1 MQRRTFIF
9 LSASALVMAPAVF
22 AQSAGDGAA
31 PETIYVNAKVVTV
44 NPAQPE
50 AEAVAVSGGRIVA
63 VGPATTIRA
72 LAGPSTRIVDLGGK
86 TLLPGFCDNHVH
98 LGGPLQPWK
107 YGGMIGELPEWNRG
121 VETLPQ
127 LITALEGQVTKTP
140 KGQWIVGEISREEWP
155 NGSLPTRWDLDRAAP
170 DHPVAI
176 GRGPHTLLVNSK
188 ALEAAGITRE
198 TRAPGGEIVHDEQ
211 GEPNGKVLE
220 AARRLIWDV
229 MPPGTREG
237 GASSKDERLAQWRT
251 LLTQLVSLGVTSMNV
266 AGIEPRELALVDELY
281 QRWGDTLPRAV
292 VQLRLWPGY
301 DHHADPE
308 EGAAESIRHLEA
320 ITDRDKVFTHPK
332 LKLGAV
338 KMSIDGGL
346 SAPIMWTTKPYENRP
361 GFFGQQRIPDS
372 VFYRVAR
379 RAHELGWQL
388 GLHVMGDGAVVM
400 VVDQLERIYAEL
412 PKSENRDFLH
422 HVAVRPPE
430 ATIDK
435 MARLHIGVASQPGF
449 LLSLGSYADE
459 ALGPEDEPHQ
469 DPVASLVAKGV
480 RVSFGSDAGPYG
492 PIAALF
498 AATTRIGWN
507 GVVHGPE
514 ERVSVADAIRMH
526 TLAPA
531 YDNHAEN
538 ERGSIEPGKIAD
550 LVVLDTDPFAVAP
563 EAIQNIKVIRTIIGG
578 EEVFSL

>member
-1 MQRRTFIF
+1 M
-9 LSASALVMAPAVF
+9 LAMGPAVL
-22 AQSAGDGAA
+22 AEAAGAEGA

-50 AEAVAVSGGRIVA
+50 AEAVAVVGGRIVA
-63 VGPATTIRA
+63 VGSAATIRA

-121 VETLPQ
+121 VETIPQ
-127 LITALEGQVTKTP
+127 LIAALEKEAAKTP

-155 NGSLPTRWDLDRAAP
+155 NGSLPTRQDLDRGAP

-176 GRGPHTLLVNSK
+176 ARGPHTLLVNSK
-188 ALEAAGITRE
+188 ALEAAGITRD
-198 TRAPGGEIVHDEQ
+198 TRAPGGEIVHDEN

-220 AARRLIWDV
+220 AARRLVWNV
-229 MPPGTREG
+229 MPNG
-237 GASSKDERLAQWRT
+237 GRGGSPDKEQKLAEWRT

-266 AGIEPRELALVDELY
+266 AGIEPGELADVEELY
-281 QRWGDTLPRAV
+281 QRWGDELPRAV

-308 EGAAESIRHLEA
+308 EGAAESIRQLEA

-361 GFFGQQRIPDS
+361 GFFGEQRIPDS

-379 RAHELGWQL
+379 RAHELGWQM

-412 PKSENRDFLH
+412 PRPENRDFLH
-422 HVAVRPPE
+422 HVAVLPPP
-430 ATIDK
+430 ATVDK
-435 MARLHIGVASQPGF
+435 MAKLHIGVASQPGF

-469 DPVASLVAKGV
+469 DPVATLVSRGI

-531 YDNHAEN
+531 YDNYAEK
-538 ERGSIEPGKIAD
+538 ERGSIEVGKIAD
-550 LVVLDTDPFAVAP
+550 LVVLDADPFAIAP
-563 EAIQNIKVIRTIIGG
+563 EAIQNIKIIRTIIGG
-578 EEVFSL
+578 QEVFSA